1 MANKTMTQVSVLV
14 ARWLAN
20 PTSLQQLMQQ
30 LLGEP
35 AVATIK
41 QVSWQ
46 SDTILP
52 QCYSLAV
59 MVQDD
64 WGCCMPVQLRLVAPA
79 RQLPAA
85 LRHLTTLVTK
95 ARQAPQPPL
104 TQLAVTFFSGPAD
117 RLECASFY
125 RSELGSARAALAVW
139 AGKISLIM
147 SLTSSR

>member
-1 MANKTMTQVSVLV
+1 MANKTMTQASVLV

-20 PTSLQQLMQQ
+20 PTSLRPLMQQ

-35 AVATIK
+35 SVATIK

-64 WGCCMPVQLRLVAPA
+64 WGRCTPVQLRLVAPA

-85 LRHLTTLVTK
+85 LGHLTTLVTK
-95 ARQAPQPPL
+95 PCLAQP
-104 TQLAVTFFSGPAD
+104 AVTFFLAPLTVWNTLRFIEVSLD
-117 RLECASFY
+117 RLGPRLRC
-125 RSELGSARAALAVW
+125 GQ
-139 AGKISLIM
+139 GKLV
-147 SLTSSR
+147 

>member
-1 MANKTMTQVSVLV
+1 MANRTMTQASVLV
-14 ARWLAN
+14 AQWLAE
-20 PTSLQQLMQQ
+20 PTSLRPLLQQ

-35 AVATIK
+35 SVAVIK

-46 SDTILP
+46 CDTILP

-59 MVQDD
+59 TIQDD
-64 WGCCMPVQLRLVAPA
+64 WVRCTPVQLYLVTPD

-104 TQLAVTFFSGPAD
+104 TQLAVTFFLAPLTAWNALRFIEVSLDRIGP
-117 RLECASFY
+117 RLRC
-125 RSELGSARAALAVW
+125 GTGKLA
-139 AGKISLIM
+139 
-147 SLTSSR
+147 

>member
-1 MANKTMTQVSVLV
+1 MANSTMTQTSVLV

-20 PTSLQQLMQQ
+20 PTSLQPLMQQ

-35 AVATIK
+35 SVATIK

-64 WGCCMPVQLRLVAPA
+64 WGRCTPVQLRLVAPA
-79 RQLPAA
+79 RQLPVA
-85 LRHLTTLVTK
+85 LNHLTNLVTK
-95 ARQAPQPPL
+95 PRSAQPP
-104 TQLAVTFFSGPAD
+104 VTFFLAPLAAWNTIRFIEVSLD
-117 RLECASFY
+117 RLGPRLRC
-125 RSELGSARAALAVW
+125 GQ
-139 AGKISLIM
+139 GKLV
-147 SLTSSR
+147 

>member
-1 MANKTMTQVSVLV
+1 MANKTMTQASVLV

-20 PTSLQQLMQQ
+20 PTSLQPLMQQ

-35 AVATIK
+35 SVATIK

-64 WGCCMPVQLRLVAPA
+64 WGRCTPVQLRLVAPA
-79 RQLPAA
+79 RQLPVA
-85 LRHLTTLVTK
+85 LNHLTNLVTK
-95 ARQAPQPPL
+95 PRSAQPPVIFF
-104 TQLAVTFFSGPAD
+104 LAPLAAWNTLHFIEVSLDRVGP
-117 RLECASFY
+117 RLRC
-125 RSELGSARAALAVW
+125 GQ
-139 AGKISLIM
+139 GKLV
-147 SLTSSR
+147 

>member
-1 MANKTMTQVSVLV
+1 MANKTMNVLV

-20 PTSLQQLMQQ
+20 PTSLQPLMQQ

-35 AVATIK
+35 SVATIK

-64 WGCCMPVQLRLVAPA
+64 WGRCTPVQLRLVAPA
-79 RQLPAA
+79 R
-85 LRHLTTLVTK
+85 
-95 ARQAPQPPL
+95 
-104 TQLAVTFFSGPAD
+104 
-117 RLECASFY
+117 
-125 RSELGSARAALAVW
+125 
-139 AGKISLIM
+139 
-147 SLTSSR
+147 

>member
-1 MANKTMTQVSVLV
+1 MANKTMTQASVLV

-20 PTSLQQLMQQ
+20 PTSLLPLMQQ

-35 AVATIK
+35 SVATVK

-64 WGCCMPVQLRLVAPA
+64 WGRRTPVQLRLVAPA
-79 RQLPAA
+79 RQLPVA
-85 LRHLTTLVTK
+85 LNHLTNLVIK
-95 ARQAPQPPL
+95 PRSAQPP
-104 TQLAVTFFSGPAD
+104 VTFFLAPLAAWNTIRFIEVSLD
-117 RLECASFY
+117 RLGPRLRC
-125 RSELGSARAALAVW
+125 GQ
-139 AGKISLIM
+139 GKLV
-147 SLTSSR
+147 

>member
-1 MANKTMTQVSVLV
+1 MANKTMTQASVLV

-20 PTSLQQLMQQ
+20 PTSLQPLMQQ

-35 AVATIK
+35 SVATIK

-59 MVQDD
+59 TIQD
-64 WGCCMPVQLRLVAPA
+64 CTPAQLRLVAPA

-85 LRHLTTLVTK
+85 LDHLTTLVTK
-95 ARQAPQPPL
+95 PCPA
-104 TQLAVTFFSGPAD
+104 QLAVTFFLAPLAAWNTLRFIEVSLD
-117 RLECASFY
+117 RLGPRLRC
-125 RSELGSARAALAVW
+125 GQ
-139 AGKISLIM
+139 GKLV
-147 SLTSSR
+147 

>member
-1 MANKTMTQVSVLV
+1 MANKTMTQASVLV

-20 PTSLQQLMQQ
+20 PTSLQPLMQQ

-35 AVATIK
+35 SVATIK

-64 WGCCMPVQLRLVAPA
+64 WGRCTPVQLRLVAPA
-79 RQLPAA
+79 RQLPVA
-85 LRHLTTLVTK
+85 LNHLTNLVTK
-95 ARQAPQPPL
+95 PRSAQPPVIFF
-104 TQLAVTFFSGPAD
+104 LAPLAAWNTIHFIEVSLD
-117 RLECASFY
+117 RLGPRLRC
-125 RSELGSARAALAVW
+125 GQ
-139 AGKISLIM
+139 GKLV
-147 SLTSSR
+147 

>member
-1 MANKTMTQVSVLV
+1 MANKTMTQASVLV

-20 PTSLQQLMQQ
+20 PTSLQPLMQQ

-35 AVATIK
+35 SVATIK

-64 WGCCMPVQLRLVAPA
+64 WGRRTPVQLRLVAPA
-79 RQLPAA
+79 RQLPVA
-85 LRHLTTLVTK
+85 LNHLTNLVTK
-95 ARQAPQPPL
+95 PRSAQPP
-104 TQLAVTFFSGPAD
+104 VTFFLAPLAAWNTIRFIEVSLD
-117 RLECASFY
+117 RLGPRLRC
-125 RSELGSARAALAVW
+125 GQ
-139 AGKISLIM
+139 GKLV
-147 SLTSSR
+147 

>member
-1 MANKTMTQVSVLV
+1 MANKTMTQASVLV

-20 PTSLQQLMQQ
+20 PTSLQPLMQQ

-35 AVATIK
+35 SVATIK

-64 WGCCMPVQLRLVAPA
+64 WGRCTPVQLRLVAPA
-79 RQLPAA
+79 RQLPVA
-85 LRHLTTLVTK
+85 LNHLTNLVTK
-95 ARQAPQPPL
+95 PRSAQPPVIFF
-104 TQLAVTFFSGPAD
+104 LAPLAAWNTLHFIEVSLD
-117 RLECASFY
+117 RLGPRLRC
-125 RSELGSARAALAVW
+125 GQ
-139 AGKISLIM
+139 GKLV
-147 SLTSSR
+147 

>member
-1 MANKTMTQVSVLV
+1 MANKTMMQASVLV

-20 PTSLQQLMQQ
+20 PTSLQPLMQQ

-35 AVATIK
+35 SVATIK

-64 WGCCMPVQLRLVAPA
+64 WGRCTPVQLRLVAPA

-85 LRHLTTLVTK
+85 LDHLTTLVTK
-95 ARQAPQPPL
+95 PCPA
-104 TQLAVTFFSGPAD
+104 QLAVTFFLAPLAAWNTIRFIEVSLD
-117 RLECASFY
+117 RLGPRLRC
-125 RSELGSARAALAVW
+125 GQ
-139 AGKISLIM
+139 GKLV
-147 SLTSSR
+147 

>member
-1 MANKTMTQVSVLV
+1 MANKTMTQASVLV

-20 PTSLQQLMQQ
+20 PTSLQPLMQQ

-35 AVATIK
+35 SVATIK

-64 WGCCMPVQLRLVAPA
+64 WGRRTPVQLRLVAPA
-79 RQLPAA
+79 RQLPVA
-85 LRHLTTLVTK
+85 LNHLTNLVTK
-95 ARQAPQPPL
+95 PRSAQP
-104 TQLAVTFFSGPAD
+104 AVTFFLAPLAAWDTIRFIEVSLD
-117 RLECASFY
+117 RLGPRLRC
-125 RSELGSARAALAVW
+125 GQ
-139 AGKISLIM
+139 GKLV
-147 SLTSSR
+147 

>member
-1 MANKTMTQVSVLV
+1 MANKTMTQASVLV

-20 PTSLQQLMQQ
+20 PTSLQPLMQQ

-35 AVATIK
+35 SVATIK

-64 WGCCMPVQLRLVAPA
+64 WGRCTPVQLRLVAPA
-79 RQLPAA
+79 RQLPVA
-85 LRHLTTLVTK
+85 LNHLTNLVTK
-95 ARQAPQPPL
+95 PRSAQPP
-104 TQLAVTFFSGPAD
+104 VTFFLAPLAAWNTIRFIEVSLD
-117 RLECASFY
+117 RLGPRLRC
-125 RSELGSARAALAVW
+125 GQ
-139 AGKISLIM
+139 GKLV
-147 SLTSSR
+147 